1 MKFNLNYIFI
11 QKKQL
16 HNKKA
21 TGMKW
26 LPAIEGKYRYND
38 LDIANMSCA
47 RLLNRRVSQN
57 YFCFQAKESIILI
70 AKKDMVPN
78 LFSTG

>member
-11 QKKQL
+11 KKKQL

-26 LPAIEGKYRYND
+26 LPAIEGKYND

-70 AKKDMVPN
+70 AKKNMVPN